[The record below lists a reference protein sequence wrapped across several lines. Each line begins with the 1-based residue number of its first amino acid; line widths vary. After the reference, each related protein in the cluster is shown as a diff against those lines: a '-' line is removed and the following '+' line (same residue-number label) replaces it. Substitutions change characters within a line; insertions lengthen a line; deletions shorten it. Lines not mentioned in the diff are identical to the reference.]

1 MKYGTITCI
10 LLALAGFA
18 NPARAQLQLTAVQQH
33 NARMMDSLQME
44 VITIWCRGQLD
55 FPIKYSRRKTD
66 QVTRILQTLN
76 TLYTDTLTREGL
88 AAGISNL
95 HDGRVSVETV
105 QNTHDS
111 TQITVRIS
119 LPDYLQARLE
129 FTCAGERIVAQRYEL
144 QPITKIWSNN
154 HSQGFVDFNYCKT
167 VYAPALDFPLRY
179 ARNEYFYA
187 SLGL

>member
-1 MKYGTITCI
+1 MIVCI
-10 LLALAGFA
+10 VLALAGIT
-18 NPARAQLQLTAVQQH
+18 NPARAQLNAVQQR

-44 VITIWCRGQLD
+44 VIAIWCRGQLD
-55 FPIKYSRRKTD
+55 FPIKYSRHKTD
-66 QVTRILQTLN
+66 AVTRILQTLN

-95 HDGRVSVETV
+95 HDGRVSVDTDLT
-105 QNTHDS
+105 NADS
-111 TQITVRIS
+111 TRITVRIS
-119 LPDYLQARLE
+119 LPDYLQARLD
-129 FTCAGERIVAQRYEL
+129 FTCAGKHVVAQRYEL
-144 QPITKIWSNN
+144 QPFTRIWSND
-154 HSQGFVDFNYCKT
+154 HTQGFVDFNYCKT